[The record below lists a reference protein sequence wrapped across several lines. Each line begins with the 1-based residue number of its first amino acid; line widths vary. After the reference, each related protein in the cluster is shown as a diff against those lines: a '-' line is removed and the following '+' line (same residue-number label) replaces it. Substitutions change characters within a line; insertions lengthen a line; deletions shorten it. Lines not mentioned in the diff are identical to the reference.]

1 MADYQHIMSLLVRGY
16 SYRDV
21 QALEGCSHRT
31 IAKARQILDAERLTT
46 DEQVQALTAEDVDRL
61 FTDGRKT
68 SSGDFVPIDIEA
80 VVSAR
85 IGRKKP
91 PLKVLWARY
100 LRTPAGAAGRF
111 YGYDRFCEIVAK
123 HVRVNDLTSPITHVP
138 GRTMQVDWAGT
149 RMQLTDPITRETR
162 NVSVFVASL
171 PYSGMIFAHGFLDEK
186 MAAWCEA
193 HRRAFE
199 YFDGVSM
206 VIVPDNASTA
216 SNQINQ
222 YDKARDVN
230 QSYAAFLEHYGCAA
244 APTRA
249 AAPKEKGNVEAGVK
263 VVTNWVIHFLA
274 DRRFADLDELN
285 EAIAEQVE
293 VINNRTPFRGEARSR
308 RAWFQETERA
318 ELMELPEQRWQQVEW
333 RKAKVSRDWHVQID
347 TTKYSVPHQHAGQ
360 VLDVR
365 IVGEQVAILAGGDIV
380 ATHQRGTRRNSFVT
394 DPAHAPAGYEDT
406 SLLWTRA
413 YFLRQA
419 AKVGPYTV
427 QALTQLLVRLKIEAQ
442 GYRSCMNILGLGK
455 GPNRSLLEAACRTFC
470 TQEPVRLISYT
481 AIKHQIGLERATQ
494 AGRPSVQDPPWQEP
508 GTPPPAPALGSR
520 DTRGAHL
527 GGISQFSLDALT
539 RAVSV
544 GDEKEDGR
552 A

>member
-1 MADYQHIMSLLVRGY
+1 MSG
-16 SYRDV
+16 
-21 QALEGCSHRT
+21 AL
-31 IAKARQILDAERLTT
+31 
-46 DEQVQALTAEDVDRL
+46 
-61 FTDGRKT
+61 
-68 SSGDFVPIDIEA
+68 
-80 VVSAR
+80 
-85 IGRKKP
+85 
-91 PLKVLWARY
+91 
-100 LRTPAGAAGRF
+100 
-111 YGYDRFCEIVAK
+111 
-123 HVRVNDLTSPITHVP
+123 
-138 GRTMQVDWAGT
+138 
-149 RMQLTDPITRETR
+149 
-162 NVSVFVASL
+162 
-171 PYSGMIFAHGFLDEK
+171 
-186 MAAWCEA
+186 
-193 HRRAFE
+193 
-199 YFDGVSM
+199 
-206 VIVPDNASTA
+206 
-216 SNQINQ
+216 
-222 YDKARDVN
+222 
-230 QSYAAFLEHYGCAA
+230 
-244 APTRA
+244 
-249 AAPKEKGNVEAGVK
+249 
-263 VVTNWVIHFLA
+263 
-274 DRRFADLDELN
+274 
-285 EAIAEQVE
+285 EQVE

-427 QALTQLLVRLKIEAQ
+427 QALTQLLDRLKIEAQ